1 MLECQ
6 PAHVE
11 EISWS
16 LEILFMYT
24 QASGKEA
31 EMELGWGGQFADASC
46 SKFQQILI
54 LMEGS
59 DSLTVRSATD

>member
-31 EMELGWGGQFADASC
+31 EMELGWGGGA
-46 SKFQQILI
+46 
-54 LMEGS
+54 
-59 DSLTVRSATD
+59 VRRR

>member
-31 EMELGWGGQFADASC
+31 EMELGWGGSSQTLVAANSSRF
-46 SKFQQILI
+46 
-54 LMEGS
+54 
-59 DSLTVRSATD
+59 